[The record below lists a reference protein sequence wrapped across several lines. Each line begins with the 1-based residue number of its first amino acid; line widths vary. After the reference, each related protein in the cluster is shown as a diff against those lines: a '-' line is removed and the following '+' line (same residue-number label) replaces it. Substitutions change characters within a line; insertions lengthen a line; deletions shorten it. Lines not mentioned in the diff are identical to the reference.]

1 MTYILDWSSNT
12 KQKIVI
18 PDREYDSDSTS
29 LVLCGRHTPNFGES
43 LLENILHLLENFA
56 SVEEPKGPTD
66 GQIWFNAGSKKLQ
79 VYHTG
84 RWNDTSIYASPF
96 EPNPAFEGQLWYDE
110 LSDDIKLFDGNKFLA
125 LLKKN
130 EFLSFVKETNDKFEA
145 VNDRQTA
152 HDADNTLHL
161 TSAQNSWIDVIK
173 VSSTEVNMLAG
184 IKSNIQVQIDTHKN
198 DLNVHLTSAQ
208 NSWIDA
214 ITASSAEVNRLI
226 GAKSNIQAQID
237 ANSKKIDDTM
247 NLHKADM
254 DLHLTHAQNSWIDA
268 ITASSAEVNRLIGAK
283 SNIQA
288 QIDANSNNI
297 TLLQNNK
304 VNKAGDTMT
313 GFLTLSSDPTSAMH
327 AATKQYVDNS
337 ITGLDMK
344 ASCIAATTSNIV
356 LSGLQTID
364 GIALSA
370 GNRVLV
376 KNQTNKTENGIY
388 VANNAEWTRAPDADN
403 IPQKELT
410 SGSYT
415 FIESGAINGNSGWVL
430 STSGNIVIGTTQIDF
445 VQFTG
450 LGQIDAGAGLTKSG
464 NSLNINTVD
473 ATRIVVNPDSID
485 LATVIAPRSIFEAN
499 S

>member
-56 SVEEPKGPTD
+56 SVEEPKSPTD

-152 HDADNTLHL
+152 HETDNTRHL
-161 TSAQNSWIDVIK
+161 TSSQNSWIDGIT
-173 VSSTEVNMLAG
+173 VSSTEVNKLAG
-184 IKSNIQVQIDTHKN
+184 IKSNIQVQIDTHTN
-198 DLNVHLTSAQ
+198 DLNVHLTS
-208 NSWIDA
+208 
-214 ITASSAEVNRLI
+214 
-226 GAKSNIQAQID
+226 
-237 ANSKKIDDTM
+237 
-247 NLHKADM
+247 
-254 DLHLTHAQNSWIDA
+254 AQNSWIDA

-388 VANNAEWTRAPDADN
+388 VANNAAWTRAPDADN

-415 FIESGAINGNSGWVL
+415 FIESGTINGNSGWVL

-485 LATVIAPRSIFEAN
+485 LATVIAPRSIFEAD